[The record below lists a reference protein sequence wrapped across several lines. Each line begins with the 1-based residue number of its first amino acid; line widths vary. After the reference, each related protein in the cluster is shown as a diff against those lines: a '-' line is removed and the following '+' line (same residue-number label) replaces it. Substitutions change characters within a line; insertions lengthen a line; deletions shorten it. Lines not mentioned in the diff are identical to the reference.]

1 MVSDGQRKPR
11 VVVIVVFDGVKLL
24 DAAGPAEVFA
34 EANRFGANYQIKI
47 ASVDGRD
54 VTTSIGTGFAVT
66 DRIAAIVSADTV
78 LVAGGDG
85 LIGRPIDPAL
95 VTALKGVPPRT
106 RRLAS
111 ICTGSFIL
119 AQAGLLNGRRATTHW
134 RHANLLARAFPDV
147 VVEPDAI
154 FVRDGAILTSAGVSA
169 GIDLALAL
177 VEEDYGPELA
187 RDVARSLVVYL
198 KRAGGQSQFSVLVEA
213 DPPPQSALRTVTDA
227 IAANPAADHSVKNL
241 AIQASLST
249 RQLTRLFQSELG
261 TTPARYVEMVRIDAA
276 QAALDAGRTVTET
289 AHLAGFGSA
298 ETLRGVREQPRC
310 LTEGLS
316 GQISHHVSRVRTSSR
331 LRRPPGT
338 AQRIKPARF
347 ARRSPSC
354 QPSRPR
360 WWAGSTSGSAR
371 PGGRARPHPAW
382 RGSRSVP
389 PATPVNR

>member
-249 RQLTRLFQSELG
+249 RQLTRLFQAELG

-298 ETLRGVREQPRC
+298 ETLRRVFVNNLGVSPKAYRDRFR
-310 LTEGLS
+310 TT
-316 GQISHHVSRVRTSSR
+316 SR
-331 LRRPPGT
+331 
-338 AQRIKPARF
+338 A
-347 ARRSPSC
+347 
-354 QPSRPR
+354 
-360 WWAGSTSGSAR
+360 
-371 PGGRARPHPAW
+371 
-382 RGSRSVP
+382 
-389 PATPVNR
+389 

>member
-1 MVSDGQRKPR
+1 MRHTGVVAQTYPRPR

-34 EANRFGANYQIKI
+34 EANRFGANYQLRI

-66 DRIAAIVSADTV
+66 ERIASIESVDTV

-95 VTALKGVPPRT
+95 VDAVRAVPSRT

-119 AQAGLLNGRRATTHW
+119 AQAGLLDGRRATTHW
-134 RHANLLARAFPDV
+134 RHARLLARAFPDV
-147 VVEPDAI
+147 SVESDAI
-154 FVRDGAILTSAGVSA
+154 FVRDGQIFTSAGVSA

-177 VEEDYGPELA
+177 VEDDYGAELV

-213 DPPPQSALRTVTDA
+213 DPPPQSALRAVVDG
-227 IAANPAADHSVKNL
+227 IAADPGADHSVKSL
-241 AIQASLST
+241 AAQASVST
-249 RQLTRLFQSELG
+249 RQLTRLFQAELG

-276 QAALDAGRTVTET
+276 RAALDDGRSVSET
-289 AHLAGFGSA
+289 ARLAGFGSA
-298 ETLRGVREQPRC
+298 ETLRRVFVNELGVSPKAYRDRF
-310 LTEGLS
+310 
-316 GQISHHVSRVRTSSR
+316 RTTS
-331 LRRPPGT
+331 
-338 AQRIKPARF
+338 PA
-347 ARRSPSC
+347 
-354 QPSRPR
+354 
-360 WWAGSTSGSAR
+360 
-371 PGGRARPHPAW
+371 
-382 RGSRSVP
+382 
-389 PATPVNR
+389 